1 MNSAVPRRLEIMK
14 RHLLWSLMIGA
25 LALQPAARAATI
37 SLQGPAGPV
46 TVGSSFWLDVN
57 VATDVGENIWAYEFS
72 LQFDP
77 AILQFLDAQDGTFL
91 PVADLALATLVWDPY
106 TPGDGSIDDI
116 SNSLSGNAPGVTG
129 TGLLAQV
136 EFLALAPS
144 PGSFV
149 SPFDTILL
157 DYDLDELGGVIE
169 TGTQVTVTGSEVP
182 EPCTWVLLGMGLAVA
197 ALRRVS
203 ARRSM

>member
-1 MNSAVPRRLEIMK
+1 MK

-136 EFLALAPS
+136 QFLTLVPS
-144 PGSFV
+144 TGSFV

-182 EPCTWVLLGMGLAVA
+182 EPCTWVLLGMGLTVA